1 MNQHINPAKAGLTVG
16 ILVGGLHLVWSIF
29 IALGW
34 AQAIVNFSLWAHM
47 VSLSFVVKAFDLS
60 AAATVIIIASLI
72 GYVVGYVFAK
82 IWNWMH
88 RG

>member
-1 MNQHINPAKAGLTVG
+1 
-16 ILVGGLHLVWSIF
+16 VGGLHLVWSIF